1 MRDKKLQNSLKKC
14 NYAIEIEAQ
23 NEFYVVQIWHVDAES
38 CLFDLCDVHCFG
50 SWSEAYAF
58 ALRYSA
64 QLRSSIEGGLR
75 A

>member
-1 MRDKKLQNSLKKC
+1 MRDKKLQNTLKKC

-23 NEFYVVQIWHVDAES
+23 TEFYVVQIWHVDAEY